1 MDLETFER
9 RFKEIIMYASQT
21 MLAKQGDKL
30 LGQIKVE
37 GFEQTSTFTGKPVK
51 EIAFLQMLNH
61 LDTLKNMCLTDDVH
75 THEEWKKVIT
85 NNIIYSAILYAICPE
100 GPGEQGETPDAVST
114 K

>member
-1 MDLETFER
+1 MDLEAFEK
-9 RFKEIIMYASQT
+9 RFKEIIMHASQT
-21 MLAKQGDKL
+21 MLAKQGDKP

-37 GFEQTSTFTGKPVK
+37 GFKQTSTFTGKPVR

-61 LDTLKNMCLTDDVH
+61 LDTLKNMCLTDEAH

-100 GPGEQGETPDAVST
+100 GLGEQGETPDADSA